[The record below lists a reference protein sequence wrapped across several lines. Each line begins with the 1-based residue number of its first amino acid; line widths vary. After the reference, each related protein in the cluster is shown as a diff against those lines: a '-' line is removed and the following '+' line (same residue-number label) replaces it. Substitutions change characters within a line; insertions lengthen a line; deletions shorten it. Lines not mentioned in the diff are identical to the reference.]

1 VHFVFP
7 RAFVGTLGA
16 TYASRGARQSA
27 LSIDAPIQYHVHRRV
42 ELPEG
47 ATVTRAPAVVS
58 VKDSRIE
65 AQRKSSQAARVLE
78 EDFSLSLPTGTVSA
92 EGYQAFVQNVHVID
106 DGFMAVTRV
115 KVKP

>member
-1 VHFVFP
+1 
-7 RAFVGTLGA
+7 
-16 TYASRGARQSA
+16 SRGARQSA
-27 LSIDAPIQYHVHRRV
+27 LSIDAALQYHVHRRV

-47 ATVTRAPAVVS
+47 ATVVRAPTGLT
-58 VKDSRIE
+58 VKDPRIE
-65 AQRKSSQAARVLE
+65 AGRKITTSVPRVLD

-92 EGYQAFVQNVHVID
+92 EGYQAFVEKVPAID